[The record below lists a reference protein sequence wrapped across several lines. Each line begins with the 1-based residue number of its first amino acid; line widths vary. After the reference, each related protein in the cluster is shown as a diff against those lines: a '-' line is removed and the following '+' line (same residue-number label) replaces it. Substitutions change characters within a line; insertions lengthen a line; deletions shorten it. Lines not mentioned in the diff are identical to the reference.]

1 MSRSSATVWLRQAR
15 RQKNIEGRILDV
27 FPDHQVPPALPQ
39 FAEERAGLDYDP
51 AQQEIYLYHG
61 TNCYRR
67 WEINRS
73 GAIEPGRSNYSFFCT
88 RPADAYRYARAA
100 SMRDMTPGAVNSL
113 ICEPVVLKVRFNVRT
128 WLQVDFIQEIG
139 FVEEDET
146 TSPGLSIAVLG
157 PVLFANIVDILHC
170 SHGRRLGCAS
180 ESVRIFDDGTLM
192 QGIRHL
198 RESLCKKR
206 ADAWVLKRLGLFTQT
221 VGTKLL
227 GGEMPELTLEDNLRR
242 LRQSQVRA

>member
-1 MSRSSATVWLRQAR
+1 M
-15 RQKNIEGRILDV
+15 
-27 FPDHQVPPALPQ
+27 PPPLPQ
-39 FAEERAGLDYDP
+39 FALERSGLDYDSG
-51 AQQEIYLYHG
+51 QEEIYLYHG

-88 RPADAYRYARAA
+88 RAADAYRYARAA
-100 SMRDMTPGAVNSL
+100 SMRDMSPGAVNSL

-128 WLQVDFIQEIG
+128 WMQVDFIQEIG
-139 FVEEDET
+139 FVEEEENA
-146 TSPGLSIAVLG
+146 SLGLTMAVLG
-157 PVLFANIVDILHC
+157 PVQFAAIVDILHC

-180 ESVRIFDDGTLM
+180 ESIRTFDDGTLM
-192 QGIRHL
+192 EGIRHL
-198 RESLCKKR
+198 REKLCKKR
-206 ADAWVLKRLGLFTQT
+206 ADAWVLKKLGIFTQQ

>member
-1 MSRSSATVWLRQAR
+1 MSVWRCPDWNS
-15 RQKNIEGRILDV
+15 NIEDRILDV
-27 FPDHQVPPALPQ
+27 YPDHQVPPPLPQ
-39 FAEERAGLDYDP
+39 FAQERAGLDYDP
-51 AQQEIYLYHG
+51 DQEEIYLYHG

-100 SMRDMTPGAVNSL
+100 SMRDMSPGAVNSL
-113 ICEPVVLKVRFNVRT
+113 ICEPVVLKVRFNTRT
-128 WLQVDFIQEIG
+128 WAQVDFIQEIG
-139 FVEEDET
+139 FVEEEENAAL
-146 TSPGLSIAVLG
+146 SVGLSIAVLG
-157 PVLFANIVDILHC
+157 PVQFASIVDILHC

-180 ESVRIFDDGTLM
+180 ESIRTFDDGTLM

-198 RESLCKKR
+198 REKLCKKR
-206 ADAWVLKRLGLFTQT
+206 ADAWVLKRLGVFTQT
-221 VGTKLL
+221 VGTKLK
-227 GGEMPELTLEDNLRR
+227 GGEVPELTFEDNLRR